1 MGSLIAGAARRSD
14 ADADA
19 DAGGIQLGGR
29 LERRRRRRRWFFPS
43 FALDSAN
50 ALGMTLG

>member
-1 MGSLIAGAARRSD
+1 MGSLIAGAARRS
-14 ADADA
+14 DADA